1 MTRRA
6 ALHLLALAA
15 LLGAAGCAAVAP
27 PPAARSVG
35 WGGPT
40 ELIAR
45 LAADEAAITTVR
57 GLAAMRFAGPG
68 GSGTASQVI
77 VVVLPDHARLET
89 LTPLGTAALL
99 LTVQGE
105 RLAVYAPL
113 RDEYGAGRAT
123 RDALGRLT
131 SIPLPPG
138 PLLRLLAGLSPLP
151 LRPGD
156 PRLQVE
162 AELAGVRIES
172 VDGPYWQRLWT
183 DQGGGAIVRGE
194 LGEASRLLLRFNFGE
209 RRQVGELAF
218 PFLMEVEGAE
228 AGTRVALHFETVKLN
243 EAVPPDLFD
252 LPPPPNGATRTID
265 LGALP

>member
-6 ALHLLALAA
+6 APHLLALAA
-15 LLGAAGCAAVAP
+15 LLGMAGCAGVGP
-27 PPAARSVG
+27 PPAAPPVG
-35 WGGPT
+35 WGGPA

-45 LAADEAAITTVR
+45 LAAGEAAVTTVR
-57 GLAAMRFAGPG
+57 GLAAIRFEGPG
-68 GSGTASQVI
+68 GSGSASQV
-77 VVVLPDHARLET
+77 VVVALPDNARLET

-99 LTVQGE
+99 LTLRGE

-113 RDEYGAGRAT
+113 RDEYGTGRAT
-123 RDALGRLT
+123 RDALARLT

-162 AELAGVRIES
+162 AELSGVRIGS
-172 VDGPYWQRLWT
+172 VDGPLWQRLWT

-194 LGEASRLLLRFNFGE
+194 LGEASGLLLRFYFGE
-209 RRQVGELAF
+209 RRQLGDLAF

-228 AGTRVALHFETVKLN
+228 AGTRVTLHFETVKLN

-252 LPPPPNGATRTID
+252 LPPPTAHTRTID